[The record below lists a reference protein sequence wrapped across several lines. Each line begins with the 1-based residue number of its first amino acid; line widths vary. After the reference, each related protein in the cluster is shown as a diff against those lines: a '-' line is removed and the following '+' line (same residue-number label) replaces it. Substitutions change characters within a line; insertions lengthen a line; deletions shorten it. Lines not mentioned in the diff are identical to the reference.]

1 MESKDYGFF
10 IRIEWNISVQADSEE
25 EAKKIVKDV
34 FVREHNLNLDDE
46 NFILETEEN
55 NG

>member
-34 FVREHNLNLDDE
+34 FAQEHNLDLDDN
-46 NFILETEEN
+46 NFILETEEQ
-55 NG
+55 